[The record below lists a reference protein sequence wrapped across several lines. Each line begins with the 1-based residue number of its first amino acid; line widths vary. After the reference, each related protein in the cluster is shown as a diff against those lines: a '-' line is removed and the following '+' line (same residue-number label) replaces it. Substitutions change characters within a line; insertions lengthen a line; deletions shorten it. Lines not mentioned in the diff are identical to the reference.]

1 MLKRTAIAL
10 LLSLALGF
18 AGLYLVVG
26 EEVFRLETYRV
37 RDPSIPVLVFIL
49 FAFLVKWASPAVRIW
64 LLCRRQKLP
73 LTLRSAV
80 LVYLAAMSV
89 AALTPN
95 NTAVAPATAAAL
107 NRLGVPLGRGIGVVV
122 QVFVLDLI
130 YFAWTVPLSL
140 GYLVYSDTLKLP
152 PGARAVAFV
161 MAVLAIVGA
170 VFLTRYPRPVVRLI
184 LLVAKRPLLERL
196 APRLRSAARD
206 YYKSARAFREMTV
219 PTWLGL
225 NLLVA
230 AGWFSGYALF
240 WLLLKLY
247 GIEADLLGT
256 LAILNS
262 VTLVSHIVPTPG
274 GSGFVEAAVG
284 LSVGAGGGAAA
295 ALLVWRLAN
304 FYVIFLLGPPA
315 GWLLYLSKPVAAEKA
330 AGDASLARDE
340 REPL

>member
-1 MLKRTAIAL
+1 VLKRTAIAL
-10 LLSLALGF
+10 LLSLALGL

-26 EEVFRLETYRV
+26 EEVFNLETYRV
-37 RDPSIPVLVFIL
+37 RNPSIPVLVLIL
-49 FAFLVKWASPAVRIW
+49 IAFVVKWASPAVRIW
-64 LLCRRQKLP
+64 VLCRRQRLP
-73 LTLRSAV
+73 ITLRSAV

-95 NTAVAPATAAAL
+95 NTAVAPATAAGL

-122 QVFVLDLI
+122 QAFVLDLI

-140 GYLVYSDTLKLP
+140 GYLVYSDTLRLP

-196 APRLRSAARD
+196 APRLRSVARD
-206 YYKSARAFREMTV
+206 YYKSARAFREMTL
-219 PTWLGL
+219 PAWIGL

-230 AGWFSGYALF
+230 AGWFSGYTLF

-247 GIEADLLGT
+247 GIEADLLGA

-295 ALLVWRLAN
+295 ALLLWRLAN
-304 FYVIFLLGPPA
+304 FYVIFLIGPPA
-315 GWLLYLSKPVAAEKA
+315 GWLLYLSKPVATERA
-330 AGDASLARDE
+330 AGDAPPARDE